1 VRKIGAERVGVRVCQ
16 AVLSLG
22 WLAGRLVGPFGC
34 GLDP

>member
-22 WLAGRLVGPFGC
+22 WLAEDLWV
-34 GLDP
+34 LSDAS